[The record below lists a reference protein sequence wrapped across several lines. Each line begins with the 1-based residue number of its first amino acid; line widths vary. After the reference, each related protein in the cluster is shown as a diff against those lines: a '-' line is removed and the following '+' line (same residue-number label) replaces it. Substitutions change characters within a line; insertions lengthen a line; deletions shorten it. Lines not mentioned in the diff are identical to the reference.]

1 MKTARRLAAAPA
13 LASSGASPRPITLRA
28 VPRPAKPLAA
38 HAHGPARPA
47 EPPKP
52 RTKTR
57 PPAHRPAPL
66 ALVGRPRPAPAAPV
80 APIRFTLRDRE
91 TALKQYSPLVKYV
104 VDRIAST
111 LPKSIERDD
120 LVNTAV
126 IGLID
131 ALEKYDPSRGTKF
144 ETYAVW
150 RIKGAVLDEL
160 RSLDWASRTMRR
172 KARDLGR
179 VCRQL
184 DQKHGRAATDSE
196 IAEEM
201 QMTSNDFSRLVDE
214 IRGTVLL
221 SLDQSVALDDDH
233 ELSGLSDVVMDP
245 DAPDALEGL
254 EEVETKHLLLEAINR
269 LSEQERLVVALYYY
283 EEMTL
288 KEIGETLMISESRVS
303 QIHTK
308 AMTRLRSRMRTLGVG
323 I

>member
-1 MKTARRLAAAPA
+1 MKSARRLAAAPA
-13 LASSGASPRPITLRA
+13 LSPRSAPARSTPVRSAPARSGMPRL
-28 VPRPAKPLAA
+28 VPRPQKPHPRREPPRPLAK
-38 HAHGPARPA
+38 RPV
-47 EPPKP
+47 
-52 RTKTR
+52 
-57 PPAHRPAPL
+57 PL
-66 ALVGRPRPAPAAPV
+66 ALVGRPRPAPATPV
-80 APIRFTLRDRE
+80 APIRGMLRNRE
-91 TALKQYSPLVKYV
+91 TALKQYAPLVKYV
-104 VDRIAST
+104 VDRIAAT

-160 RSLDWASRTMRR
+160 RSLDWASRTTRR

-184 DQKHGRAATDSE
+184 DQKFGRAATDAE
-196 IAEEM
+196 IAREM
-201 QMTSNDFSRLVDE
+201 QMSSSDFSRLVDE

-245 DAPDALEGL
+245 EAPDALEGL
-254 EEVETKHLLLEAINR
+254 EEVETKQLLLEAINR

-308 AMTRLRSRMRTLGVG
+308 AMTRLRGRMCALGVG